1 MKIQY
6 DICSLRF
13 PKNTDVHTIKWLVSI
28 SWKFF
33 SVFEFCADERKTLS
47 MVRTIL
53 RSNHSEIR
61 TKIVGSG
68 INEILSV
75 NPWPFWWHVTEN
87 SVKEDYS
94 NDQLYSLRESVCQ
107 LTLVNPKWNSNP
119 NKIHQWRFTKWFMNI
134 FIAKI
139 EVMSDLRK
147 MWIFFTNISVT
158 STKTKDTNNVTTN
171 RNWSYQIDFNGLE
184 IIASFRNKVYFIE
197 IYNWFESFSMRI

>member
-1 MKIQY
+1 MTCTPWKYLQTFIKIQYDIRGWKISQRKGLKIFMKIQY

-75 NPWPFWWHVTEN
+75 NPETGTETLIMCSYCMNKEMKKFMRKKCLEKDRDFWDFRDFG
-87 SVKEDYS
+87 DYWK
-94 NDQLYSLRESVCQ
+94 VW
-107 LTLVNPKWNSNP
+107 V
-119 NKIHQWRFTKWFMNI
+119 WRKN
-134 FIAKI
+134 
-139 EVMSDLRK
+139 L
-147 MWIFFTNISVT
+147 
-158 STKTKDTNNVTTN
+158 
-171 RNWSYQIDFNGLE
+171 
-184 IIASFRNKVYFIE
+184 
-197 IYNWFESFSMRI
+197 